1 MGKIKFQNQLP
12 KYEMCMMDSSIFKE
26 NIYDDKSMRNMI
38 INSKPAAVLK
48 NCQFHAPLFQGLII
62 V

>member
-1 MGKIKFQNQLP
+1 
-12 KYEMCMMDSSIFKE
+12 MMDSSIFKE

-48 NCQFHAPLFQGLII
+48 NCQFHAPLFQGLIM